1 MGLTDLGHITTAISE
16 AGFAVLK
23 SGKLAVHAQMG
34 IDMTA
39 GVLFTQERLSR
50 QRGAL
55 RSDRNVNTTG
65 LPNARHETQAQTLS
79 TKLTPYAV
87 DLLSVELFLSQN
99 YHKVRISP
107 VRWLT
112 PFRRSEAQDECASDR
127 VDDDLEPDSPIP
139 RNSYKAIY

>member
-1 MGLTDLGHITTAISE
+1 MCGNAITNVLGQVLGHITTAISE

-55 RSDRNVNTTG
+55 RSDRNVNTIG
-65 LPNARHETQAQTLS
+65 LPNARHETQAL
-79 TKLTPYAV
+79 
-87 DLLSVELFLSQN
+87 
-99 YHKVRISP
+99 KV
-107 VRWLT
+107 
-112 PFRRSEAQDECASDR
+112 CGKSDKKT
-127 VDDDLEPDSPIP
+127 VFDIKKND
-139 RNSYKAIY
+139 

>member
-23 SGKLAVHAQMG
+23 SGKLAVRAQMG

-39 GVLFTQERLSR
+39 GVMFTQERLSR

-65 LPNARHETQAQTLS
+65 LYRMRGTKRRQTLS
-79 TKLTPYAV
+79 TKLWT
-87 DLLSVELFLSQN
+87 
-99 YHKVRISP
+99 
-107 VRWLT
+107 
-112 PFRRSEAQDECASDR
+112 
-127 VDDDLEPDSPIP
+127 
-139 RNSYKAIY
+139 